1 MTKML
6 MSSRLA
12 DVNHRIELACDQAQ
26 RARSSVT
33 LLAVS
38 KTKPLAD
45 LVTAYQAGQRHFA
58 ENYAQE
64 AVDKAEAAPFDDA
77 IWHFIGPLQSNKS
90 RGIAEQFDWLHSM
103 DRFKLAQRLNDQ
115 RPAEK
120 APLNVL
126 IQVNISQ
133 DPAKSGVKPDQV
145 AVLATQI
152 LALPRLQFRGLM
164 AIPAADLPLATL
176 TAQFQE
182 LKRLQQ
188 SLIKDFP
195 ECTELSIGM
204 SGDFPTAIDCGATMV
219 RIGTDIFGAR

>member
-1 MTKML
+1 
-6 MSSRLA
+6 
-12 DVNHRIELACDQAQ
+12 
-26 RARSSVT
+26 
-33 LLAVS
+33 
-38 KTKPLAD
+38 
-45 LVTAYQAGQRHFA
+45 
-58 ENYAQE
+58 
-64 AVDKAEAAPFDDA
+64 

-90 RGIAEQFDWLHSM
+90 RGVAEQFDWLHSM

-120 APLNVL
+120 APLNLL

-152 LALPRLQFRGLM
+152 LALPRLEFRGLM

>member
-6 MSSRLA
+6 LSSRLA
-12 DVNHRIELACDQAQ
+12 DVNQRIDLACEHAK
-26 RARSSVT
+26 RPRSAVT

-38 KTKPLAD
+38 KTKPLEDVIA
-45 LVTAYQAGQRHFA
+45 AYQAGQRHFA

-64 AVDKAEAAPFDDA
+64 AVDKAQAAPFGDA

-90 RGIAEQFDWLHSM
+90 RGIAEHFDWLHSM

-115 RPAEK
+115 RPADK
-120 APLNVL
+120 PPLNLL

-145 AVLATQI
+145 AVLAQR
-152 LALPRLQFRGLM
+152 LVALPRLRLRGLM
-164 AIPAADLPLATL
+164 AIPAADLPEATL
-176 TAQFQE
+176 SAQFLE
-182 LKRLQQ
+182 LKNLQQ
-188 SLIKDFP
+188 ALIRDFP
-195 ECTELSIGM
+195 DCTELSIGM
-204 SGDFPTAIDCGATMV
+204 SGDFPIAIDCGATMV

>member
-6 MSSRLA
+6 LSARLD
-12 DVNHRIELACDQAQ
+12 DVNHRITLACE
-26 RARSSVT
+26 RANRPRSAVT

-38 KTKPLAD
+38 KTKPLEDVIA
-45 LVTAYQAGQRHFA
+45 AYQAGQRHFA

-64 AVDKAEAAPFDDA
+64 AVDKAQAAPFDEA

-103 DRFKLAQRLNDQ
+103 DRFKLAQRLNAQ
-115 RPAEK
+115 RPADK
-120 APLNVL
+120 PPLNLL

-145 AVLATQI
+145 AVLAQR
-152 LALPRLQFRGLM
+152 LAELPRLRLRGLM
-164 AIPAADLPLATL
+164 AIPAADLPEATL
-176 TAQFQE
+176 SAQFLE
-182 LKRLQQ
+182 LKKLQQ
-188 SLIKDFP
+188 ALIRDFP
-195 ECTELSIGM
+195 DCTELSIGM
-204 SGDFPTAIDCGATMV
+204 SGDFPIAIDCGATMV